1 MTDMNYL
8 SMPATLGGFV
18 VLFVLVGCAAGF
30 DRGGVS
36 EAALAGNTEA
46 MWKDGQQAVVRG
58 EALIAKGEKR
68 LAQGYKKIRNG
79 EAAISQGNRK
89 VAQARQEYQA
99 AAAAAG
105 ASSTPVEVDY
115 EAKRLGVIGDRWQEA
130 ITEIRKGNE
139 LVGKGNNEVSTAQS
153 EIREGRALLESGS
166 TLMRNA
172 QRARL
177 GDKPLPSPAQKNES

>member
-1 MTDMNYL
+1 MTDMNYP

-46 MWKDGQQAVVRG
+46 MWKDGQQAVARG

-68 LAQGYKKIRNG
+68 LAQGYKKIRDG

-105 ASSTPVEVDY
+105 ASSAPDQVPHATRTHPLLRPAERGPIHRFQPPNGRV
-115 EAKRLGVIGDRWQEA
+115 RLHFRGWRTGYRGRESVRGV
-130 ITEIRKGNE
+130 
-139 LVGKGNNEVSTAQS
+139 
-153 EIREGRALLESGS
+153 
-166 TLMRNA
+166 
-172 QRARL
+172 
-177 GDKPLPSPAQKNES
+177 